1 MTGTGAY
8 MSLIWGI
15 WLRHCLNE
23 RQDEYELHWPSV
35 FSSLPEIIRSSPKKS
50 EKADLKDNSTNE
62 KVLNGGS
69 TNGHAKKGM

>member
-8 MSLIWGI
+8 ISLVWGI

-35 FSSLPEIIRSSPKKS
+35 FTSLPEIIRSKPDKSAATARETESTGGKTSKK
-50 EKADLKDNSTNE
+50 EI
-62 KVLNGGS
+62 
-69 TNGHAKKGM
+69 